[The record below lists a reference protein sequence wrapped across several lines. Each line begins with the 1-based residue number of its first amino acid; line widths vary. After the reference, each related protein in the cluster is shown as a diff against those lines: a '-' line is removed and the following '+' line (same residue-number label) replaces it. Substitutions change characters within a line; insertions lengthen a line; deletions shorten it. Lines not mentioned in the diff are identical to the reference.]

1 MIKLFYKYTKMFY
14 SLMKFLDYKFFL
26 SYRNN
31 YSSST
36 SFIITDS
43 LWLIYEWIRA
53 LEIKTSNLLNYIFA
67 NNTNLSCIF
76 LFFLALDL
84 KFLIPAII
92 VQIYNSAAKLAAGIS
107 TKEAKP
113 EMETRPVC
121 RR

>member
-1 MIKLFYKYTKMFY
+1 MFY

-26 SYRNN
+26 SYYHN

-43 LWLIYEWIRA
+43 LWLIYESIRA
-53 LEIKTSNLLNYIFA
+53 LEIKTSNLFNYIFA

-76 LFFLALDL
+76 LFFLAFDL
-84 KFLIPAII
+84 KFLIPTII
-92 VQIYNSAAKLAAGIS
+92 VQIYNPAAELAAGIS

>member
-1 MIKLFYKYTKMFY
+1 MFY

-26 SYRNN
+26 SYHNN

-43 LWLIYEWIRA
+43 LWLIYELIRA
-53 LEIKTSNLLNYIFA
+53 LEIKTSNLFNYIFA
-67 NNTNLSCIF
+67 NNTNLSYIF
-76 LFFLALDL
+76 LFFLAFDL
-84 KFLIPAII
+84 EFLIPAII
-92 VQIYNSAAKLAAGIS
+92 VQIYNPAAELAAGIS